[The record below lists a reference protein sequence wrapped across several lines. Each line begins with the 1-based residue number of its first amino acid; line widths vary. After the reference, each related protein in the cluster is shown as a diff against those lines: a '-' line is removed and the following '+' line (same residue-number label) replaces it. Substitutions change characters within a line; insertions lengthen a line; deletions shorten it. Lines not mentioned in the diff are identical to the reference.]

1 MIKQFLQTN
10 FEWLAL
16 AAALLLIAVMN
27 PYVDNGTSWCLL
39 ELAQFPYCPGEG
51 LGHSIAYTVRGDLP
65 NAISANMMGP
75 PAIIIILARIGFLL
89 KKKFYYTSNQTLEN
103 HG

>member
-1 MIKQFLQTN
+1 MKQFFQKH

-16 AAALLLIAVMN
+16 TAGLLLIAAMN

-51 LGHSIAYTVRGDLP
+51 LGHSIAFTVRGDLA
-65 NAISANMMGP
+65 NAISANFMGP
-75 PAIIIILARIGFLL
+75 PAILIIAARIGYLL
-89 KKKFYYTSNQTLEN
+89 KTISKSTHKENLYY